1 MRDKCG
7 KFLVMNTCYKC
18 GQGDEGEDKQE
29 QSARFIIEEPTDEEQ
44 VDVAQMEFL
53 IAPAIWNTLH
63 NQRKQRINQCEESP
77 EVKLGEE
84 QRTVLIK
91 G

>member
-1 MRDKCG
+1 
-7 KFLVMNTCYKC
+7 
-18 GQGDEGEDKQE
+18 
-29 QSARFIIEEPTDEEQ
+29 
-44 VDVAQMEFL
+44 MEFL

-63 NQRKQRINQCEESP
+63 NQRKECINQCEESP

-91 G
+91 GQYVVEEVQEGLLVIGNW

>member
-1 MRDKCG
+1 
-7 KFLVMNTCYKC
+7 
-18 GQGDEGEDKQE
+18 
-29 QSARFIIEEPTDEEQ
+29 
-44 VDVAQMEFL
+44 MEFL

-63 NQRKQRINQCEESP
+63 NQRKQRINQCEECP

-91 G
+91 GQYVVEEVQRVGYW